1 MSHNLSGQ
9 VAFVTG
15 AGRGIGRSIA
25 RELARAG
32 ASVGVMARR
41 REDLEDLAAEIDA
54 FGGKVL
60 LVPGDVTSNEDV
72 LAAIG
77 AVTAAF
83 GPVTL
88 LVNNAGQSKPYGK
101 IGTADPLVWWQT
113 QEVHVLGPML
123 TMSAVIPSMIAHG
136 GGRIV
141 NIASMAAKFIGVES
155 SAYTVSKATVVR
167 LGEHVHAEHKDAGI
181 KIFSI
186 HPGSIVTDMVRGSMA
201 DPDAPRRFDHLDPN
215 AADGELLRVG
225 SQIVELASGDF
236 DALAG
241 EFIDL
246 EKPLSQSLAEA
257 QAATA

>member
-25 RELARAG
+25 TQLAKAG
-32 ASVGVMARR
+32 ASVGLMARR
-41 REDLEDLAAEIDA
+41 REDLDAVASEIES

-60 LVPGDVTSNEDV
+60 IVPGSVTNQDDVV
-72 LAAIG
+72 AAIG
-77 AVTAAF
+77 AVIAAF
-83 GPVTL
+83 GPITF

-101 IGTADPLVWWQT
+101 IGTADPLAWWST

-123 TMSAVIPSMIAHG
+123 TMSAVIPSMIANG
-136 GGRIV
+136 GGRIMNV
-141 NIASMAAKFIGVES
+141 ASMAAKFIGVES

-186 HPGSIVTDMVRGSMA
+186 HPGSIVTDMVKTSMA
-201 DPDAPRRFDHLDPN
+201 DPTAPRRFDHLDPN
-215 AADGELLRVG
+215 AAEAELLRVG
-225 SQIVELASGDF
+225 AQAVELASGEF
-236 DALAG
+236 DDLAG

-246 EKPLSQSLAEA
+246 EKPLSQSLSEA
-257 QAATA
+257 KAAKA